1 MLRSWV
7 GWQTAITNGKV
18 RNINMF
24 QSLWSSVKGDACEE
38 RFLEKKKKKR
48 QKGDL
53 DRMTHCWFKVT
64 DLCLDKVVQTRAKYR
79 TKRKIRT

>member
-1 MLRSWV
+1 M
-7 GWQTAITNGKV
+7 GWLANRDNKS

-24 QSLWSSVKGDACEE
+24 QSLWSSVKRDACEE
-38 RFLEKKKKKR
+38 RFLEKKKKR

-64 DLCLDKVVQTRAKYR
+64 DRCLDKVVQTKAKYR
-79 TKRKIRT
+79 TKGR

>member
-7 GWQTAITNGKV
+7 GWQTAITNGNA

-38 RFLEKKKKKR
+38 RFLEKR

-53 DRMTHCWFKVT
+53 DRMIHCWFKVT
-64 DLCLDKVVQTRAKYR
+64 DRCLDKVVQTKAKYR
-79 TKRKIRT
+79 TKGR